1 MNKKIKAIIEFVKVH
16 KKETIGVAVALGI
29 VVIGAGG
36 YAISNY
42 YNPKTE
48 NNVAL
53 AEKKSTDEAEI
64 KKNDEKKEDDTNNS
78 TEDAKDENSDVVVE
92 EQEDGTMVVKDK
104 DGNTI
109 ADSSKGDDVSKVV
122 EEKKEAGSN
131 ITIKNTKGEVKK
143 VEKVENGAIKIASGE
158 TVTPKVEIKQVST
171 TSQNEQKGE
180 KVEEVKNIKGAT
192 GSSEG
197 SITIVK
203 EPKQESSS
211 KSESK
216 TQEQKEEAKQL
227 EAPQPSQ
234 KEEPK
239 EEVKPVEP
247 TKPVEKPQEPKKVEK
262 PQRTW
267 EYQEEMTQQLWSE
280 FNAYRQSKGL
290 NALKW
295 SGKYA
300 GWTKTHCEEMAKKE
314 TSFHKSYPDGAQI
327 VGLNGSNMTAPKILQ
342 QFKNS
347 PAHNKNMLYDDVTE
361 GACAVYRDSNGIYYF
376 VIGMNV

>member
-36 YAISNY
+36 YAISNH
-42 YNPKTE
+42 YNKAE
-48 NNVAL
+48 NNLAL
-53 AEKKSTDEAEI
+53 SEKKSTDEANEI
-64 KKNDEKKEDDTNNS
+64 NKNDDKKEDDTNS
-78 TEDAKDENSDVVVE
+78 TEDTKNENSDVVLE
-92 EQEDGTMVVKDK
+92 EQEDGTMIVKDK
-104 DGNTI
+104 EGNTI
-109 ADSSKGDDVSKVV
+109 ADSSKGDDVSKIV

-158 TVTPKVEIKQVST
+158 TVTPKVEKPVST
-171 TSQNEQKGE
+171 TSSKEQNGE
-180 KVEEVKNIKGAT
+180 KVEEVKDIKGAT

-203 EPKQESSS
+203 PNKEENSN

-216 TQEQKEEAKQL
+216 PQDNPKEEAS
-227 EAPQPSQ
+227 QPSQ

-247 TKPVEKPQEPKKVEK
+247 VKPVEKPQEPNPVEK

-267 EYQEEMTQQLWSE
+267 EYQEGMTNQLWSE

-290 NALKW
+290 NALSW

-327 VGLNGSNMTAPKILQ
+327 VGLNGSNMTATKILQ

-361 GACAVYRDSNGIYYF
+361 GACAVYRDSNGVYYF

>member
-29 VVIGAGG
+29 AVIGIGG
-36 YAISNY
+36 YAISNH
-42 YNPKTE
+42 YNSKAE
-48 NNVAL
+48 NNLAL
-53 AEKKSTDEAEI
+53 AEKKNTDEA
-64 KKNDEKKEDDTNNS
+64 KQNDEKKEDDTNS
-78 TEDAKDENSDVVVE
+78 TEDTKNENSDVIVE
-92 EQEDGTMVVKDK
+92 EQEDGTMIVKDK
-104 DGNTI
+104 EGNTI

-158 TVTPKVEIKQVST
+158 TVTPKVEKPVST
-171 TSQNEQKGE
+171 TSSKEQNGE
-180 KVEEVKNIKGAT
+180 KVEEVKDIKGAT

-197 SITIVK
+197 SITIIKPNK
-203 EPKQESSS
+203 EENSN

-216 TQEQKEEAKQL
+216 PQDNPKEEAS
-227 EAPQPSQ
+227 QPSQ

-247 TKPVEKPQEPKKVEK
+247 VKPVEKPQEPKPVEK

-267 EYQEEMTQQLWSE
+267 EYQEGMTNQLWSE

-290 NALKW
+290 NALSW
-295 SGKYA
+295 SVKYA

-327 VGLNGSNMTAPKILQ
+327 VYDGTAYTTVNSILNG
-342 QFKNS
+342 FKNS

-361 GACAVYRDSNGIYYF
+361 GACAVYKDSLGRYYA

>member
-1 MNKKIKAIIEFVKVH
+1 MNKKIKAIIEFVKLH

-29 VVIGAGG
+29 AVIGIGG
-36 YAISNY
+36 YAISNH
-42 YNPKTE
+42 YNSKAE
-48 NNVAL
+48 NNLAL
-53 AEKKSTDEAEI
+53 VEKKNTDET
-64 KKNDEKKEDDTNNS
+64 KQNDEKKEDDTNS
-78 TEDAKDENSDVVVE
+78 TEDTKNENSDVVVE
-92 EQEDGTMVVKDK
+92 EQEDGTMIVKDK
-104 DGNTI
+104 EGNTI

-158 TVTPKVEIKQVST
+158 TVTPKVEKPVST
-171 TSQNEQKGE
+171 TSSKEQNSE
-180 KVEEVKNIKGAT
+180 KVEEVKDIKGAT

-203 EPKQESSS
+203 PNKEEGSNE
-211 KSESK
+211 SESK
-216 TQEQKEEAKQL
+216 PQDNPKEEAS
-227 EAPQPSQ
+227 QPSQ
-234 KEEPK
+234 KEEAK

-247 TKPVEKPQEPKKVEK
+247 VKPVEKPQEPKEEVK

-267 EYQEEMTQQLWSE
+267 EYQEGMTNQLWSE

-295 SGKYA
+295 SDKYA
-300 GWTKTHCEEMAKKE
+300 GWTKTHCEEMVKKE

-327 VGLNGSNMTAPKILQ
+327 VGLNGSNMTATKILQ

-361 GACAVYRDSNGIYYF
+361 GACAVYRDSNGVYYF

>member
-1 MNKKIKAIIEFVKVH
+1 MNKKIKAIIEFVKLH

-29 VVIGAGG
+29 AVIGIGG
-36 YAISNY
+36 YAISNH
-42 YNPKTE
+42 YNSKVE
-48 NNVAL
+48 NNLAL
-53 AEKKSTDEAEI
+53 AEKKNTDEA
-64 KKNDEKKEDDTNNS
+64 KQNDEKKEDDTNS
-78 TEDAKDENSDVVVE
+78 TEDTKNENSDVVVE
-92 EQEDGTMVVKDK
+92 EQEDGTMIVKDK
-104 DGNTI
+104 EGNTI
-109 ADSSKGDDVSKVV
+109 ADSSKGDDVSKVI

-158 TVTPKVEIKQVST
+158 TVTPKVEKPVST
-171 TSQNEQKGE
+171 TSSKEQNGE
-180 KVEEVKNIKGAT
+180 KVEEVKDIKGAT

-203 EPKQESSS
+203 PNKEENSN

-216 TQEQKEEAKQL
+216 PQDNPKEEAS
-227 EAPQPSQ
+227 QPSQ

-247 TKPVEKPQEPKKVEK
+247 VKPVEKPQEPNPVEK

-267 EYQEEMTQQLWSE
+267 EYQEGMTNQLWSE

-290 NALKW
+290 NALSW

-300 GWTKTHCEEMAKKE
+300 GWTKTHCEEMANKE
-314 TSFHKSYPDGAQI
+314 TSFHKSYPEGGQV
-327 VGLNGSNMTAPKILQ
+327 VGLNGTKNMSASKILQ
-342 QFKNS
+342 GFKNS
-347 PAHNKNMLYDDVTE
+347 PAHDRNLLDDEITE
-361 GACAVYRDSNGIYYF
+361 GACAVYKDSNGVYYF
-376 VIGMNV
+376 TIGFNY

>member
-1 MNKKIKAIIEFVKVH
+1 MNKKIKAIIEFVKLH

-29 VVIGAGG
+29 AVIGIGG
-36 YAISNY
+36 YAISNH
-42 YNPKTE
+42 YNSKVE
-48 NNVAL
+48 NNLAL
-53 AEKKSTDEAEI
+53 AEKKNKDEA
-64 KKNDEKKEDDTNNS
+64 KQNDEKKEDDTNS
-78 TEDAKDENSDVVVE
+78 TEDTKNENSDVVVE
-92 EQEDGTMVVKDK
+92 EQEDGTMIAKDK
-104 DGNTI
+104 EGNTI

-158 TVTPKVEIKQVST
+158 IVTPKVDKPVST
-171 TSQNEQKGE
+171 TSSKEQNGE
-180 KVEEVKNIKGAT
+180 KVEEVKDIKGAT

-203 EPKQESSS
+203 PNKEEGSNE
-211 KSESK
+211 SESK
-216 TQEQKEEAKQL
+216 PQDNPKEEA
-227 EAPQPSQ
+227 
-234 KEEPK
+234 K

-247 TKPVEKPQEPKKVEK
+247 VKPVEKPQEPKEEVK

-267 EYQEEMTQQLWSE
+267 EYQEGMTNQLWSE

-295 SGKYA
+295 SDKYA
-300 GWTKTHCEEMAKKE
+300 GWTKTHCEEMVKKE

-327 VGLNGSNMTAPKILQ
+327 VGLNGSNMTATKILQ

-361 GACAVYRDSNGIYYF
+361 GACAVYRDSNGVYYF

>member
-1 MNKKIKAIIEFVKVH
+1 MNKKIKAIIEFVKLH

-29 VVIGAGG
+29 AIIGIGG
-36 YAISNY
+36 YAISNH
-42 YNPKTE
+42 YNSKAE
-48 NNVAL
+48 NNLAL
-53 AEKKSTDEAEI
+53 VEKKNTDET
-64 KKNDEKKEDDTNNS
+64 KQNDEKKEDDTNS
-78 TEDAKDENSDVVVE
+78 TEDTKNENSDVVVE
-92 EQEDGTMVVKDK
+92 EQEDGTMIVKDK
-104 DGNTI
+104 EGNTI

-158 TVTPKVEIKQVST
+158 TVTPKVEKPVST
-171 TSQNEQKGE
+171 TSSKEQNGE
-180 KVEEVKNIKGAT
+180 KVEEVKDIKGAT

-203 EPKQESSS
+203 PNKEESSN

-216 TQEQKEEAKQL
+216 PQDNPKEEPSQPSQKEEK
-227 EAPQPSQ
+227 

-247 TKPVEKPQEPKKVEK
+247 VKPVEKPQEPKPVEK

-267 EYQEEMTQQLWSE
+267 EYQEGMTNQLWSE

-300 GWTKTHCEEMAKKE
+300 GWTKTHCAEMAKKE
-314 TSFHKSYPDGAQI
+314 DAFHGDYPEGGDVTGY
-327 VGLNGSNMTAPKILQ
+327 NGSSMNANKILN

-347 PAHNKNMLYDDVTE
+347 PQHNKNILDNELTE
-361 GACAVYRDSNGIYYF
+361 GACAVYKDSNGVYYF
-376 VIGMNV
+376 VIGFDY

>member
-29 VVIGAGG
+29 AVIGIGG
-36 YAISNY
+36 YAISNH
-42 YNPKTE
+42 YNSKAE
-48 NNVAL
+48 NNLAL
-53 AEKKSTDEAEI
+53 AEKKNTDEA
-64 KKNDEKKEDDTNNS
+64 KQNDEKKEDDTNS
-78 TEDAKDENSDVVVE
+78 TEDTKNENSDVVVE
-92 EQEDGTMVVKDK
+92 EQEDGTMIVKDK
-104 DGNTI
+104 EGNTI

-158 TVTPKVEIKQVST
+158 TVTPKVDKAVST
-171 TSQNEQKGE
+171 TSPKEQNGE
-180 KVEEVKNIKGAT
+180 KVEEVKDIKGAT

-203 EPKQESSS
+203 PKKEEGSN

-216 TQEQKEEAKQL
+216 PQENPKEE
-227 EAPQPSQ
+227 PSQPSQ

-247 TKPVEKPQEPKKVEK
+247 AKPVEKPQEPKPVEK

-267 EYQEEMTQQLWSE
+267 EYQEGMTQQLWSE

-290 NALKW
+290 NALNW

-314 TSFHKSYPDGAQI
+314 TSFHKSYPEGGQV
-327 VGLNGSNMTAPKILQ
+327 VGLNGTKNMSASKILQ
-342 QFKNS
+342 GFKNS
-347 PAHNKNMLYDDVTE
+347 PAHDRNLLDDEITE
-361 GACAVYRDSNGIYYF
+361 GACAVYKDSNGVYYF
-376 VIGMNV
+376 TIGFNY

>member
-1 MNKKIKAIIEFVKVH
+1 MSNKIKAIIEFVKVH

-36 YAISNY
+36 YAISNH
-42 YNPKTE
+42 YNKAE
-48 NNVAL
+48 NNLAL
-53 AEKKSTDEAEI
+53 SEKKSTDETEI

-143 VEKVENGAIKIASGE
+143 VEKVENGAIKVASGE

-216 TQEQKEEAKQL
+216 PQEQKEEAKQV

-247 TKPVEKPQEPKKVEK
+247 TKPVEKPQEPKEVEK

-267 EYQEEMTQQLWSE
+267 EYQEGMTQQLWSE

-290 NALKW
+290 NALTW

-300 GWTKTHCEEMAKKE
+300 SWTKTHCEEMAKKE
-314 TSFHKSYPDGAQI
+314 DAFHGDYPEGGDVTGY
-327 VGLNGSNMTAPKILQ
+327 NGSSMNANKILN

-347 PAHNKNMLYDDVTE
+347 PQHNKNILDSELTE
-361 GACAVYRDSNGIYYF
+361 GACAVYKDSLGKYYF
-376 VIGMNV
+376 VIGFDY

>member
-1 MNKKIKAIIEFVKVH
+1 
-16 KKETIGVAVALGI
+16 
-29 VVIGAGG
+29 
-36 YAISNY
+36 
-42 YNPKTE
+42 
-48 NNVAL
+48 
-53 AEKKSTDEAEI
+53 
-64 KKNDEKKEDDTNNS
+64 
-78 TEDAKDENSDVVVE
+78 
-92 EQEDGTMVVKDK
+92 
-104 DGNTI
+104 
-109 ADSSKGDDVSKVV
+109 
-122 EEKKEAGSN
+122 
-131 ITIKNTKGEVKK
+131 
-143 VEKVENGAIKIASGE
+143 GAIKIASGE
-158 TVTPKVEIKQVST
+158 TVTPKVDKPVST
-171 TSQNEQKGE
+171 TSSKEQNGE
-180 KVEEVKNIKGAT
+180 KVEEVKDIKGAT

-203 EPKQESSS
+203 PNKEESSN

-216 TQEQKEEAKQL
+216 PQDNPKEEPSQPSQKEEK
-227 EAPQPSQ
+227 

-247 TKPVEKPQEPKKVEK
+247 VKPVEKPQEPNPVEK

-267 EYQEEMTQQLWSE
+267 DYQEGMTQQLWSE

-290 NALKW
+290 NALSW

-300 GWTKTHCEEMAKKE
+300 GWTKAHCEEMAKKE

-327 VGLNGSNMTAPKILQ
+327 VGLNGSNMTATKILQ

-361 GACAVYRDSNGIYYF
+361 GACAVYRDSNGVYYF

>member
-1 MNKKIKAIIEFVKVH
+1 MNKKIKAIIEFVKLH
-16 KKETIGVAVALGI
+16 KKETIGVAVVLGI
-29 VVIGAGG
+29 AVIGIGG
-36 YAISNY
+36 YAISNH
-42 YNPKTE
+42 YNSKAE
-48 NNVAL
+48 NNLAL
-53 AEKKSTDEAEI
+53 VEKKNTDET
-64 KKNDEKKEDDTNNS
+64 KQNDEKKEDDTNY
-78 TEDAKDENSDVVVE
+78 TEDTKNENSDVVVE
-92 EQEDGTMVVKDK
+92 EQEDGTMIVKDK
-104 DGNTI
+104 EGNTI

-158 TVTPKVEIKQVST
+158 TVTPKVEKPVST
-171 TSQNEQKGE
+171 TSSKEQNGE
-180 KVEEVKNIKGAT
+180 KVEEVKDIKGAT

-203 EPKQESSS
+203 PNKEESSN

-216 TQEQKEEAKQL
+216 PQDNSKEEPSQPSQKEEK
-227 EAPQPSQ
+227 

-247 TKPVEKPQEPKKVEK
+247 VKPVEKPQEPNPVEK

-267 EYQEEMTQQLWSE
+267 EYQEGMTNQLWSE

-290 NALKW
+290 NTLSW

-327 VGLNGSNMTAPKILQ
+327 VGLNGSNMTATKILQ

-361 GACAVYRDSNGIYYF
+361 GACAVYRDSNGVYYF